1 MLDIVPTIVSYTEKS
16 FDVDV
21 LEGKFK
27 FINNERH
34 HHSTSTSL
42 QIELSKSFRLHPD
55 LAKLSRAAFI
65 ENCLT
70 FIFLFC
76 SEIWSILL
84 GRRRYYVNMK
94 PKGETIFNI
103 SLLLCASL
111 CQQAPAKSPFIIE
124 SSIIVWK
131 WLPPPLLK

>member
-1 MLDIVPTIVSYTEKS
+1 MYKTTRINKLKTCLGPKYKMLDIVPTIVSYTEKS

-84 GRRRYYVNMK
+84 ERRRYYVNMN
-94 PKGETIFNI
+94 PRGSLLGERIFNI
-103 SLLLCASL
+103 SLLLCGGIVV
-111 CQQAPAKSPFIIE
+111 PA
-124 SSIIVWK
+124 
-131 WLPPPLLK
+131 